1 MKKRTVIVG
10 GGLSGLAC
18 ATRLEKEDH
27 DYIIIEK
34 SSRLGGRVGSIYEN
48 GYIFD
53 IGFQVYNTAYS
64 TTNSLLDLDELD
76 LKIFKPGSVIHDGK
90 RFQMVSDPLRDMSQL
105 FTSLFSS
112 VATISDKFRVL
123 SLKFDLSNYSINND
137 NSEDTSTFKYLR
149 SRGFSD
155 KFIELFFIPFFSGIF
170 LENKLETSSKFFK
183 YVFSKFSKG
192 LAALPSKG
200 MQKIPDIICRRVSN
214 DSIMM
219 NSNVKGISNNNVV
232 ELENSKVINADNIV
246 LTGNSNKLIGC
257 TPINYNAVTNLYF
270 SSENFPENGNYIH
283 LFPKDDI
290 INNIAF
296 LSSISSNYS
305 SSSNCLISV
314 SIFGI
319 HIDNESLR
327 KNIQQKLA
335 NYFGGKDYNY
345 EFLRSYVIQQATID
359 QPTNYFFHSKSS
371 IKDNIIIAGDH
382 TVNGSIEGAIIS
394 GIKAADHI
402 TKNNNYN
409 Y

>member
-1 MKKRTVIVG
+1 MKKRTVIIG

-18 ATRLEKEDH
+18 ATQLEKENH

-34 SSRLGGRVGSIYEN
+34 SSRLGGRVGSVYED
-48 GYIFD
+48 GFIFD

-64 TTNSLLDLDELD
+64 TTNSLLDLGELD

-90 RFQMVSDPLRDMSQL
+90 RFQMISDPLRDMSQL

-149 SRGFSD
+149 SRGFSER
-155 KFIELFFIPFFSGIF
+155 FIELFFRPFFSGIF

-192 LAALPSKG
+192 LAALPSNG
-200 MQKIPDIICRRVSN
+200 MQKIPDIICKQVSD

-219 NSNVKGISNNNVV
+219 NSNVMRISTNNVV
-232 ELENSKVINADNIV
+232 ELENSKVIKADNII
-246 LTGNSNKLIGC
+246 LTGNSNKLVGC
-257 TPINYNAVTNLYF
+257 NPINYNAVTNLYF

-305 SSSNCLISV
+305 SSSSCLISV
-314 SIFGI
+314 SIFGV

-327 KNIQQKLA
+327 KNIQQKLS
-335 NYFGGKDYNY
+335 NYFGGKDKNY
-345 EFLRSYVIQQATID
+345 EFHRSYVIQQATID
-359 QPTNYFFHSKSS
+359 QPTNYFFHNTSN

-402 TKNNNYN
+402 IKRNNY
-409 Y
+409 